1 MSALPRCWD
10 CEHFRGVRASEGA
23 CAAVAVVQIEDGEA
37 WAQGNASRR
46 IPVAIA
52 DARGSDAMCGRQ
64 ARYFRARVELGD
76 PSQLP
81 LE

>member
-1 MSALPRCWD
+1 M
-10 CEHFRGVRASEGA
+10 
-23 CAAVAVVQIEDGEA
+23 AVVQIEDGEA

-52 DARGSDAMCGRQ
+52 DVRGSDAMCGRQ
-64 ARYFRARVELGD
+64 ARLFRARGELGD